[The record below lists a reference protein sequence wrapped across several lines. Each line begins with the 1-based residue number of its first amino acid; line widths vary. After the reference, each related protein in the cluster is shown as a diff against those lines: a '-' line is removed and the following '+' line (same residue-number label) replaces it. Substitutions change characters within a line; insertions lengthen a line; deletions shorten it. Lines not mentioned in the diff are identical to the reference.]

1 MVGAN
6 VEGVDGEGTKVIR
19 GGGANAEGGGGL
31 IRCEGMK
38 ICEII
43 IFLTSCSH
51 IY

>member
-1 MVGAN
+1 MGAN

-19 GGGANAEGGGGL
+19 GGRGGL